1 MADFRLAAALT
12 LFHRSLYQTRLN
24 KLWSLGR
31 SCSAIIVSL
40 MMLVNASQA
49 ATEFDRQCQRLLPI
63 ADEFAKKCLKEA
75 VPFSR
80 MFYPGGGTK
89 GEPEA
94 FSVLFSDAFPN
105 SHFILGCVLDADQ
118 KLDFVGLYY
127 KTSTAPLPAF
137 KPEQIG
143 FVDFQDNVGLRINDR
158 KHILIAV
165 RQFVTQLIP
174 NRVEARV
181 RNCEEGDMKGNVPGP
196 NSSTLVRNPEKLGEW
211 VYRYGSY
218 SEPDFMQYRV
228 FFGSGDA
235 AKIWWMTGDTVIDG
249 DGALLV
255 PDTWHESACTKWR
268 DVYAETGIVQE
279 TCHLWAEK
287 QP

>member
-165 RQFVTQLIP
+165 RQFVTGFIP
-174 NRVEARV
+174 QRYGVGV
-181 RNCEEGDMKGNVPGP
+181 RNCEEGDMEGVTPNP
-196 NSSTLVRNPEKLGEW
+196 NSSTLVRNAQMPGEW
-211 VYRYGSY
+211 IYSY
-218 SEPDFMQYRV
+218 NAPSGGESKQYRA

-235 AKIWWMTGDTVIDG
+235 PKIWWMTGNTIIDAN
-249 DGALLV
+249 GALLV
-255 PDTWHESACTKWR
+255 PDAWHESACTKWR

-279 TCHLWAEK
+279 TCHLQPEK